1 MKRKTI
7 ASLHRNGE
15 IRMAQIL
22 MIPSDEKD
30 WLLFFEE
37 THGRSYFLMADDDEI
52 CHFAT
57 VDAAIHTLHELGF
70 RHAEIRF

>member
-1 MKRKTI
+1 MKHRTI
-7 ASLHRNGE
+7 ANLHRNGE

-22 MIPSDEKD
+22 MIPSDERD

-37 THGRSYFLMADDDEI
+37 THGHSFFLIAEDNEI
-52 CHFAT
+52 CHFET
-57 VDAAIHTLHELGF
+57 VDDAVKTLHELGF